1 MGSPLRIVNGRVY
14 DPANGVNG
22 AVQDVCVRDGKI
34 VADVPPDAKRID
46 AAGMV
51 VMPGGIDIHC
61 HIAGPKVNLARKVQP
76 ETHQDDVQLRT
87 RLTRSGTGGTVPST
101 FATGYR
107 YATLGYTT
115 AMEAAVTPLGARH
128 TLEEFHDTP
137 VLDKG
142 FFVLVGNNLLLY
154 RLLQEGRREELRHAL
169 AWWLKVTKAYAPK
182 LVNPGG
188 DEMWKG
194 QRNANIT
201 SLDDK
206 IGSFD
211 LTPRRVIAAFIEAG
225 NELGL
230 PHPVHIHCNNLGHS
244 GNVETT
250 LETMRLAEGRRA
262 HIAHI
267 QFHSYGAAAGKSQS
281 NPTSRARDIIEYIN
295 THPNISADV
304 GAVMFG
310 PATIMTGDAPL
321 AYMLRRFGGN
331 KWVNADT
338 ENESGCGIVPFRYQD
353 RVYTNALQ
361 WAIGLEL
368 LLLSEDTWR
377 MVFSTDHPNGGSF
390 MSYPRL
396 IRLLM
401 DRGYR
406 KEQMAHVNQKALD
419 RSALRDCQEREYSL
433 SEIAIITRA
442 GPARLLGLTDK
453 GHLGVGADADVTIY
467 EEDEDKEKMFSAPR
481 YVIKD
486 GELIIED
493 HELRADHQGRLLH
506 VAPDYD
512 PQIEQV
518 IEPFFEDFYTIR
530 FANYPVDDRYVPN
543 GQIIP
548 TTPSVA
554 AAPATAGTRT

>member
-1 MGSPLRIVNGRVY
+1 VGSPLRIVNGRVY

-76 ETHQDDVQLRT
+76 ETHRDDVQLRT

-368 LLLSEDTWR
+368 LLLSEDPWR

-554 AAPATAGTRT
+554 AAPATAGTRP

>member
-1 MGSPLRIVNGRVY
+1 MGSPLRIVNGWVY

-22 AVQDVCVRDGKI
+22 GVQDVCVRAGKI

-51 VMPGGIDIHC
+51 VMPGGVDIHC

-76 ETHQDDVQLRT
+76 ETHRDDVQLRT

-281 NPTSRARDIIEYIN
+281 NPTSRARDIVEYIN
-295 THPNISADV
+295 THANISADV

-368 LLLSEDTWR
+368 LLLSEDPWR

-467 EEDEDKEKMFSAPR
+467 EEDADKEKMFSTPR

-512 PQIEQV
+512 PQIERV

-554 AAPATAGTRT
+554 AAPATAGTRP

>member
-76 ETHQDDVQLRT
+76 ETHRDDVQLRT

-101 FATGYR
+101 FTTGYR

-128 TLEEFHDTP
+128 TLEEFQDTP

-368 LLLSEDTWR
+368 LLLSEDPWR

-486 GELIIED
+486 GELIIGD

>member
-34 VADVPPDAKRID
+34 VADVPPAAKRID

-76 ETHQDDVQLRT
+76 ETHRDDVQLRT

-101 FATGYR
+101 FTTGYR

-281 NPTSRARDIIEYIN
+281 NPTSRARDIVEYIN
-295 THPNISADV
+295 THANISADV

-368 LLLSEDTWR
+368 LLLSEDPWR

-419 RSALRDCQEREYSL
+419 RSALRYCQEREYSL
-433 SEIAIITRA
+433 FRSSRA
-442 GPARLLGLTDK
+442 PGRPDSS
-453 GHLGVGADADVTIY
+453 
-467 EEDEDKEKMFSAPR
+467 DKEKMFSAPR

-554 AAPATAGTRT
+554 AAPATAGTRP